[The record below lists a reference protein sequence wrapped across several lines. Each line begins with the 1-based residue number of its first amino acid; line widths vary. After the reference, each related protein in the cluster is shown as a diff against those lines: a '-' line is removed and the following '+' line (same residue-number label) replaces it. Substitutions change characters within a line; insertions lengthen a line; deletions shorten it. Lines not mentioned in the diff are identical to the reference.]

1 MPVNRWLASVY
12 ACNML
17 FVQVFVFHVVVID
30 SPKRFIQCTTYGS
43 FSSRWQETLYN
54 MLTFSF
60 LLFLPLF
67 IMITCYSRIL
77 FEISKK
83 MTEDSCKFYF
93 DKNISNGNFLISL
106 QVTWPSGVFALTLL
120 CVICHANVLL
130 LLWSLSHSA
139 VQQSAAAQVKKQ
151 HPQGTHAHAE
161 DDCGHCAVIHGMLD
175 TLLHA
180 WPVVLVLSRW
190 PGGNSVPVSLTH
202 PFYIRPVKCLFG
214 PHHLWS
220 LHHSTMHEA

>member
-1 MPVNRWLASVY
+1 MPVICSLSRCLFSTLWWLIPPSGLSSVQPMAALAHAGKRHFTTCLPSASSSSYHSSSWSPATAGYSLRSPRKWQKTAVSFILTKTFL
-12 ACNML
+12 MVTSL
-17 FVQVFVFHVVVID
+17 F
-30 SPKRFIQCTTYGS
+30 
-43 FSSRWQETLYN
+43 
-54 MLTFSF
+54 
-60 LLFLPLF
+60 
-67 IMITCYSRIL
+67 
-77 FEISKK
+77 
-83 MTEDSCKFYF
+83 
-93 DKNISNGNFLISL
+93 SL
-106 QVTWPSGVFALTLL
+106 QVTWPCGVFALTLL
-120 CVICHANVLL
+120 RVICHANVLL

-139 VQQSAAAQVKKQ
+139 VQQSAAAQVEKQ

-161 DDCGHCAVIHGMLD
+161 DDCGHCAVIHGVLD

-190 PGGNSVPVSLTH
+190 PGGNSVPVPLTH